1 MKTKKTLISVLS
13 IVVIALILACI
24 CVMATGCELRETKP
38 ESTTATTALKQY
50 AEKYIIFMPDGT
62 KIEGRPTYTYTSS
75 IGVITIVIDGKTY
88 RTHYSN
94 VFMISE

>member
-1 MKTKKTLISVLS
+1 MKTKKTLIRVLS
-13 IVVIALILACI
+13 MVVIALMLLCI
-24 CVMATGCELRETKP
+24 CVIATCCAPMEAEP

-62 KIEGRPTYTYTSS
+62 KIEGRPTYTHTSS
-75 IGVITIVIDGKTY
+75 IGVITIVINGKTY